1 MLLFNSF
8 LGTPDKSPQGIF
20 IGTVIAIN
28 LLIIVKNRL
37 FETYGIDITVNR
49 T

>member
-1 MLLFNSF
+1 MKIRETGDYLE
-8 LGTPDKSPQGIF
+8 DI
-20 IGTVIAIN
+20 
-28 LLIIVKNRL
+28 IIVKNRL

>member
-1 MLLFNSF
+1 MPQKKAKARGVGRSTFQEIKQKIKKK
-8 LGTPDKSPQGIF
+8 GT
-20 IGTVIAIN
+20 
-28 LLIIVKNRL
+28 IIVKNRL